1 MLFFLTDFSFTFR
14 SSLGKRMTKPQLLR
28 RGFHQ
33 EQVGCKGLWEWV
45 AGALRTRAKQRRL
58 MSLERQAKVRLEEEQ
73 PGNGQTSCKTVR
85 VNTRDTPKISE
96 APIWVKSKDLLRGV
110 SRDNTVLILQ
120 LNASVQWVPGGSLI
134 YPCILTIQHS
144 LLHIVGS
151 QETLAECLRIQTKS
165 QAMLASVW
173 CQFCLFLPSA
183 SELHFHPAHFSDP
196 NK

>member
-1 MLFFLTDFSFTFR
+1 MGV
-14 SSLGKRMTKPQLLR
+14 SSRGSENQGKAKEVDESWKTS
-28 RGFHQ
+28 
-33 EQVGCKGLWEWV
+33 KGEAGGGTAREW
-45 AGALRTRAKQRRL
+45 ANL
-58 MSLERQAKVRLEEEQ
+58 MQNSK
-73 PGNGQTSCKTVR
+73 GKH
-85 VNTRDTPKISE
+85 RDTPKISE

-120 LNASVQWVPGGSLI
+120 LNASVQWVPGGSFI

-151 QETLAECLRIQTKS
+151 QETLAECLKIQTKS